1 MRGSAQTWAG
11 STKGC
16 REQCG
21 SMRNTTSIATKV
33 AVSKTAKLAAELRPS
48 ILRLSRHLRREAQRG
63 GSSSLDAQLL
73 GTLREEPGLG
83 VSELAD
89 MEQMSR
95 PAMSAHVKRLIQ
107 LGYVQRE
114 TPKGDVDRRRIGLTV
129 TRSGNNYLRT
139 VSERRED
146 WLTER
151 LSELAAEDRTA
162 LDRASRSLRLILE
175 IDSEAA

>member
-1 MRGSAQTWAG
+1 
-11 STKGC
+11 
-16 REQCG
+16 
-21 SMRNTTSIATKV
+21 MRNKTVVTTRTV
-33 AVSKTAKLAAELRPS
+33 NLAAELRPS

-95 PAMSAHVKRLIQ
+95 PAMSAHVKRLMQ

-114 TPKGDVDRRRIGLTV
+114 GVKEDADRRRGGLTV
-129 TRSGNNYLRT
+129 TRSGPQYLRT
-139 VSERRED
+139 VSEKRAD
-146 WLTER
+146 WLAER
-151 LSELAAEDRTA
+151 LAGLASEDRTA
-162 LDRASRSLRLILE
+162 LDRAAKSLRLILE
-175 IDSEAA
+175 S

>member
-1 MRGSAQTWAG
+1 
-11 STKGC
+11 
-16 REQCG
+16 
-21 SMRNTTSIATKV
+21 MRNTTANAPKEV
-33 AVSKTAKLAAELRPS
+33 KPKTAKLAAELRPT

-95 PAMSAHVKRLIQ
+95 PAMSAHVKRLLQ

-114 TPKGDVDRRRIGLTV
+114 SAKADGDKRRIGLSV
-129 TRSGNNYLRT
+129 TRSGTTYLRT
-139 VSERRED
+139 VSERRAD
-146 WLTER
+146 WLAER
-151 LSELAAEDRTA
+151 LGELRAEDRTA
-162 LDRASRSLRLILE
+162 LDRAARSLRLILQA
-175 IDSEAA
+175 DTDAA

>member
-1 MRGSAQTWAG
+1 
-11 STKGC
+11 
-16 REQCG
+16 
-21 SMRNTTSIATKV
+21 MRNLTSTATKV
-33 AVSKTAKLAAELRPS
+33 AVSRTAKLAAELRPS

-95 PAMSAHVKRLIQ
+95 PAMSAHVKRLMQ

-114 TPKGDVDRRRIGLTV
+114 TPKGDVDRRRVGLSV
-129 TRSGNNYLRT
+129 TRSGSSYLRT
-139 VSERRED
+139 VSERRAD
-146 WLTER
+146 WLADR
-151 LSELAAEDRTA
+151 LSELGVEDRTA
-162 LDRASRSLRLILE
+162 LDRAAKSLRMILE
-175 IDSEAA
+175 SDSEAA

>member
-1 MRGSAQTWAG
+1 
-11 STKGC
+11 
-16 REQCG
+16 
-21 SMRNTTSIATKV
+21 MRNITMAPTKTV
-33 AVSKTAKLAAELRPS
+33 KLAAELRPS

-95 PAMSAHVKRLIQ
+95 PAMSAHVKRLMQ

-114 TPKGDVDRRRIGLTV
+114 TVKEDADRRRIGLIV
-129 TRSGNNYLRT
+129 TRTGTQYLRN
-139 VSERRED
+139 VSEKRAD
-146 WLTER
+146 WLAER
-151 LSELAAEDRTA
+151 LAELNTEDRTA
-162 LDRASRSLRLILE
+162 LDRAAKSLRHILE
-175 IDSEAA
+175 AQELV

>member
-1 MRGSAQTWAG
+1 
-11 STKGC
+11 
-16 REQCG
+16 
-21 SMRNTTSIATKV
+21 MRNITMAPTKTV
-33 AVSKTAKLAAELRPS
+33 KLAAALRPS

-95 PAMSAHVKRLIQ
+95 PAMSAHVKRLMQ

-114 TPKGDVDRRRIGLTV
+114 TVKEDADRRRIGLIV
-129 TRSGNNYLRT
+129 TRTGTQYLRN
-139 VSERRED
+139 VSEKRAD
-146 WLTER
+146 WLAEGR
-151 LSELAAEDRTA
+151 AELNTEDRTA
-162 LDRASRSLRLILE
+162 LDRAAKSLRHILE
-175 IDSEAA
+175 AQELV